1 MERLTDMAQG
11 YCEVYCDFWAKC
23 TEEPEN
29 CQWKNEVNLY
39 NRLREY
45 EATGLEPEQIIRAR
59 DTLECFDNIGIKRG
73 NEIVKAEQEGRLVV
87 LPCKVGDTVYRTWSV
102 PGREP
107 VITAHVMDEVEFI
120 VKWTK
125 HFGKTVFLTREEAE
139 KAMEGQK

>member
-73 NEIVKAEQEGRLVV
+73 NAPLTYDELQQMK
-87 LPCKVGDTVYRTWSV
+87 Y
-102 PGREP
+102 EP
-107 VITAHVMDEVEFI
+107 VWIVWPDGRIKSRWWLVGRADWYMMGFDCRKDYGKVWIAYRKKEEETRNDVEN
-120 VKWTK
+120 
-125 HFGKTVFLTREEAE
+125 
-139 KAMEGQK
+139 